1 MPEGIIAGG
10 WEFVVAAYLVTVIGL
25 AGYGIGLWRR
35 LRDADS
41 PAPDGETGE
50 ENR

>member
-1 MPEGIIAGG
+1 MPEGVLTGG
-10 WEFVVAAYLVTVIGL
+10 WEFVVAAYLVTAIGL

-35 LRDADS
+35 LRDAQARD
-41 PAPDGETGE
+41 ADQEAGE